1 MATLAEVAAV
11 AGVSTSAVSRY
22 LNGKIELPKVTSMR
36 IDAAVIELDY
46 RPNLLGR
53 RLSTGRTDVI
63 GIATPAINEIFFG
76 IVAAAALKEANRH
89 GYSIN
94 VTATGDRD
102 ARDVAALSALRSHF
116 VDGML
121 VSVADAQEAKEL
133 VRGLRGTEPIIL
145 LDEDIPGCS
154 LPRILLENEE
164 GAYCATSHLISAG
177 HRRIAHVGGPRGL
190 SSHEERRRGF
200 LRAMADAGLAVD
212 EDDISACGNDA
223 WSGMDA
229 AERLLAHPEPPT
241 AIFAGTDNLG
251 LGVMWYCRG
260 RGIGVPTDLSVV
272 GFGDLPFAGR
282 LQPAL
287 TTMRLPL
294 VEMGQIAVTTLLAR
308 LKGEPVAQSVRL
320 PCTFIRGGSVAPPG
334 DWEI

>member
-22 LNGKIELPKVTSMR
+22 LNGKIELPKVTAMR

-76 IVAAAALKEANRH
+76 IIAAAALKEANRH
-89 GYSIN
+89 GYSLN

-116 VDGML
+116 VDGIL
-121 VSVADAQEAKEL
+121 VAVADANEAAHL
-133 VRGLRGTEPIIL
+133 VRGLSGKEPIIL

-164 GAYCATSHLISAG
+164 GAYCATSHLIAAG
-177 HRRIAHVGGPRGL
+177 HRRIVHVGGPRGL

-200 LRAMADAGLAVD
+200 LRAMAEAGLTVD
-212 EDDISACGNDA
+212 EDDVGACNNDA
-223 WSGMDA
+223 WAGMAA
-229 AERLLAHPEPPT
+229 AERLMTRANPPT
-241 AIFAGTDNLG
+241 AVFAGTDNIG
-251 LGVMWYCRG
+251 LGVVWYCRG
-260 RGIGVPTDLSVV
+260 RGIGVPADLSVV

-282 LQPAL
+282 LQPAM

-294 VEMGQIAVTTLLAR
+294 AEMGQIAVTTLLAR
-308 LKGEPVAQSVRL
+308 LRGESVPISVRL

-334 DWEI
+334 DWEV